1 MKIYLEVSFIEES
14 RLGTFAKEEHVIEVL
29 KNLPK
34 ANLSPKEIK
43 MILSMFKKD
52 KNNRLYDWRD
62 FINWSYITLS
72 SFCKKRS
79 KSFDIERKKS
89 DFQLNKNFSNNNLDD
104 KKYKNLTEISEKL
117 LKLIKLKFDDK
128 DKCLTL
134 SLPGRQRN

>member
-1 MKIYLEVSFIEES
+1 
-14 RLGTFAKEEHVIEVL
+14 
-29 KNLPK
+29 
-34 ANLSPKEIK
+34 